1 MRLIKCKHL
10 SLILSIDG
18 NNNPMKG
25 GIYIRMIRNV
35 LNQFINCLC
44 SFDSETQAVKA
55 AKPYCRRSEY
65 MSNFFRSH
73 GFKRFIILAGIAFA
87 LYMLR
92 SMINLILLTFII
104 TYLMNQLTTKTT
116 KEIRKYVRMGEKAV
130 TVTLYLLLL
139 AGIVAIIYKYLPIV
153 TQQITQLFDL
163 IASFS
168 LNPNDNEIARY
179 LAPTFEKIELGKY
192 LEQGVDLTLKNLTN
206 IGKII
211 LHIFIALILSLFILL
226 EKKRIIEFTA
236 KFKDSKMSHLYD
248 ELHYFSKIFIRSF
261 GKVIEAQ
268 FIIAAVNCVL
278 SVIALYI
285 MGFPHLIALGIML
298 FILGLVPVAGVIMS
312 LIPLTIIA
320 YSIGGPMY
328 IVYILVIVMVLHA
341 MEAYFLNPKL
351 MSAKTNLPI
360 FYTFIVILFS
370 EHFLGVWGLIIG
382 IPLFMFLLDILG
394 VMSLDDELQQATDIQ
409 DDPKI
414 E

>member
-1 MRLIKCKHL
+1 
-10 SLILSIDG
+10 
-18 NNNPMKG
+18 
-25 GIYIRMIRNV
+25 
-35 LNQFINCLC
+35 
-44 SFDSETQAVKA
+44 
-55 AKPYCRRSEY
+55 

-73 GFKRFIILAGIAFA
+73 GFKRFIILVGIAIA
-87 LYMLR
+87 LYLMR

-116 KEIRKYVRMGEKAV
+116 KKIRKYTPMNEKAV

-139 AGIVAIIYKYLPIV
+139 AGIVAIIYKYLPVV

-168 LNPNDNEIARY
+168 LDPNDNEIARY

-226 EKKRIIEFTA
+226 EKKRIIDFTA

-278 SVIALYI
+278 SIIALSI

-394 VMSLDDELQQATDIQ
+394 VTSSEDDRQMVMETQVD
-409 DDPKI
+409 K
-414 E
+414 

>member
-1 MRLIKCKHL
+1 
-10 SLILSIDG
+10 
-18 NNNPMKG
+18 
-25 GIYIRMIRNV
+25 MIRNV
-35 LNQFINCLC
+35 LHQFINRFY

-55 AKPYCRRSEY
+55 RKPFCRRSEY
-65 MSNFFRSH
+65 MSNFFRSN
-73 GFKRFIILAGIAFA
+73 GFKRFLILAGIAIA
-87 LYMLR
+87 LYMMR

-116 KEIRKYVRMGEKAV
+116 KVIRKYVRMGEKAV
-130 TVTLYLLLL
+130 TVTLYLLLV

-168 LNPNDNEIARY
+168 LNPDDNEIARY

-192 LEQGVDLTLKNLTN
+192 LEQGVDLTLKNITN

-211 LHIFIALILSLFILL
+211 LHVFIALILSLFILL

-268 FIIAAVNCVL
+268 FIIAAVNCGL

-394 VMSLDDELQQATDIQ
+394 VTSSEDDRQKVMEIQ
-409 DDPKI
+409 EDK
-414 E
+414 

>member
-1 MRLIKCKHL
+1 
-10 SLILSIDG
+10 
-18 NNNPMKG
+18 
-25 GIYIRMIRNV
+25 
-35 LNQFINCLC
+35 
-44 SFDSETQAVKA
+44 
-55 AKPYCRRSEY
+55 
-65 MSNFFRSH
+65 MSSFFRSN
-73 GFKRFIILAGIAFA
+73 GFKRFIILVGIAVA
-87 LYMLR
+87 LYLMR

-116 KEIRKYVRMGEKAV
+116 KSIKKYTPMNEKAV
-130 TVTLYLLLL
+130 TVTLYLLLV
-139 AGIVAIIYKYLPIV
+139 AGIVAVIYKYLPIV

-163 IASFS
+163 IASFN
-168 LNPNDNEIARY
+168 LDPDDNEIARY

-192 LEQGVDLTLKNLTN
+192 LEQGVDLTLKNITN

-211 LHIFIALILSLFILL
+211 MQILISLILSLFILL

-236 KFKDSKMSHLYD
+236 KFKDSKVAPLYD
-248 ELHYFSKIFIRSF
+248 ELHYFSRIFIRSF

-278 SVIALYI
+278 SVIALSI

-298 FILGLVPVAGVIMS
+298 FILGLVPVAGVIIS
-312 LIPLTIIA
+312 LIPLSIIA
-320 YSIGGPMY
+320 YSIGGLMY

-341 MEAYFLNPKL
+341 IEAYFLNPKL
-351 MSAKTNLPI
+351 MSAKTDLPI
-360 FYTFIVILFS
+360 FYTFMVILFS

-394 VMSLDDELQQATDIQ
+394 VTSSE
-409 DDPKI
+409 DPRQKSVTIPNEKPI

>member
-1 MRLIKCKHL
+1 M
-10 SLILSIDG
+10 
-18 NNNPMKG
+18 N
-25 GIYIRMIRNV
+25 
-35 LNQFINCLC
+35 
-44 SFDSETQAVKA
+44 
-55 AKPYCRRSEY
+55 
-65 MSNFFRSH
+65 NFFRSN
-73 GFKRFIILAGIAFA
+73 GFKRFIILVGIAVA
-87 LYMLR
+87 LYLMR

-116 KEIRKYVRMGEKAV
+116 KSIRKYTPMNEKAV
-130 TVTLYLLLL
+130 TVTLYLLLV
-139 AGIVAIIYKYLPIV
+139 AGIVAVIYKYLPIV

-163 IASFS
+163 IASFN
-168 LNPNDNEIARY
+168 LDPDDNEIARY

-192 LEQGVDLTLKNLTN
+192 LEQGVDITLKNITN

-211 LHIFIALILSLFILL
+211 MQILISLILSLFILL

-236 KFKDSKMSHLYD
+236 KFKDSKIGPLYD
-248 ELHYFSKIFIRSF
+248 ELHYFSRIFIRSF

-278 SVIALYI
+278 SVIALSI

-298 FILGLVPVAGVIMS
+298 FILGLVPVAGVIIS
-312 LIPLTIIA
+312 LIPLSIIA
-320 YSIGGPMY
+320 YSIGGLMY

-341 MEAYFLNPKL
+341 IEAYFLNPKL
-351 MSAKTNLPI
+351 MSAKTDLPI
-360 FYTFIVILFS
+360 FYTFMVILFS

-394 VMSLDDELQQATDIQ
+394 VTSSEESKQKMDVDEDKKLM
-409 DDPKI
+409 

>member
-1 MRLIKCKHL
+1 
-10 SLILSIDG
+10 
-18 NNNPMKG
+18 
-25 GIYIRMIRNV
+25 MIRNV
-35 LNQFINCLC
+35 LHQFINCLC
-44 SFDSETQAVKA
+44 SFDSETRAVKA
-55 AKPYCRRSEY
+55 AKPFCRRSEY

-73 GFKRFIILAGIAFA
+73 GFKRFIILVGIAIA
-87 LYMLR
+87 LYLMR

-116 KEIRKYVRMGEKAV
+116 KKIRKYTPMNEKAV
-130 TVTLYLLLL
+130 TVTLYLLLV
-139 AGIVAIIYKYLPIV
+139 AGIVAIIYKYLPVV

-168 LNPNDNEIARY
+168 LDPDDNEIARY

-206 IGKII
+206 IGKVI

-226 EKKRIIEFTA
+226 EKKRIIDFTA

-278 SVIALYI
+278 SVIALSI

-394 VMSLDDELQQATDIQ
+394 VTSSEVERQ
-409 DDPKI
+409 KI
-414 E
+414 METQVDK

>member
-1 MRLIKCKHL
+1 
-10 SLILSIDG
+10 
-18 NNNPMKG
+18 
-25 GIYIRMIRNV
+25 
-35 LNQFINCLC
+35 
-44 SFDSETQAVKA
+44 
-55 AKPYCRRSEY
+55 
-65 MSNFFRSH
+65 
-73 GFKRFIILAGIAFA
+73 
-87 LYMLR
+87 
-92 SMINLILLTFII
+92 
-104 TYLMNQLTTKTT
+104 MNQLTTKTT
-116 KEIRKYVRMGEKAV
+116 KKIRKYTPMNEKAV
-130 TVTLYLLLL
+130 TVTLYLLLV
-139 AGIVAIIYKYLPIV
+139 AGIVAIIYKYLPVV

-168 LNPNDNEIARY
+168 LDPDDNEIARY

-206 IGKII
+206 IGKVI

-226 EKKRIIEFTA
+226 EKKRIIDFTA

-278 SVIALYI
+278 SVIALSI

-394 VMSLDDELQQATDIQ
+394 VTSSEVERQ
-409 DDPKI
+409 KI
-414 E
+414 METQVDK

>member
-1 MRLIKCKHL
+1 
-10 SLILSIDG
+10 
-18 NNNPMKG
+18 
-25 GIYIRMIRNV
+25 
-35 LNQFINCLC
+35 
-44 SFDSETQAVKA
+44 
-55 AKPYCRRSEY
+55 

-73 GFKRFIILAGIAFA
+73 GFKRFLILAGIAIA
-87 LYMLR
+87 LYMMR

-116 KEIRKYVRMGEKAV
+116 KEIRKYVRVGEKTM
-130 TVTLYLLLL
+130 TVILYLLLV
-139 AGIVAIIYKYLPIV
+139 AGIVAIIYKYLPVV

-179 LAPTFEKIELGKY
+179 LAPTFDKIELGKY
-192 LEQGVDLTLKNLTN
+192 LEQGVDITLKNLTN

-248 ELHYFSKIFIRSF
+248 ELHYFSKIFVRSF

-268 FIIAAVNCVL
+268 FIISAINCVL

-328 IVYILVIVMVLHA
+328 IVYILMIVMVLHA
-341 MEAYFLNPKL
+341 VEAYFLNPKL

-360 FYTFIVILFS
+360 FYTFMVILFS

-394 VMSLDDELQQATDIQ
+394 VTSSEDDRQKAMEIRET
-409 DDPKI
+409 K
-414 E
+414 

>member
-1 MRLIKCKHL
+1 MRLIKRKYL
-10 SLILSIDG
+10 SLILSING

-35 LNQFINCLC
+35 LHQFINCFC
-44 SFDSETQAVKA
+44 SLDSEIQAVKA
-55 AKPYCRRSEY
+55 TKPFCRRSEY

-73 GFKRFIILAGIAFA
+73 GFKRFLILAGIAIA
-87 LYMLR
+87 LYMMR

-116 KEIRKYVRMGEKAV
+116 KEVRKYVRMNEKAV
-130 TVTLYLLLL
+130 TVTLYLLLV
-139 AGIVAIIYKYLPIV
+139 AGIVAIIYKYLPVV

-179 LAPTFEKIELGKY
+179 LAPTFDKIELGKY

-226 EKKRIIEFTA
+226 EKKRITEFTA

-248 ELHYFSKIFIRSF
+248 ELHYFSRIFIRSF

-285 MGFPHLIALGIML
+285 MDFPHLIALGIML

-341 MEAYFLNPKL
+341 IEAYFLNPKL

-360 FYTFIVILFS
+360 FYTFMVILFS

-394 VMSLDDELQQATDIQ
+394 VTSSEDELQRAMEIQ
-409 DDPKI
+409 EDK
-414 E
+414 